1 MTDDLVVIGLGPDFV
16 RHVLDTEP
24 GASLAQSDRFESL
37 LARTGT
43 ENAGQ
48 CFVDV
53 AAIRLALEEATPDA
67 PEMLQKY
74 EREVKP
80 FLEPFDALVGSTVIG
95 GSNPDKATFLIT
107 VK

>member
-1 MTDDLVVIGLGPDFV
+1 M
-16 RHVLDTEP
+16 
-24 GASLAQSDRFESL
+24 
-37 LARTGT
+37 
-43 ENAGQ
+43 
-48 CFVDV
+48 DV

-74 EREVKP
+74 EREIKP